1 MRTNK
6 ARPYLFEGQGQRA
19 QGQVKVFAHKRIY
32 NRAEYIRPKGFS
44 MKYSEL
50 QVWQKAMDLVE
61 KIYEAT
67 RNLPEHERF
76 GLAAQMQRAAVS
88 IPSNIAEGYSRAS
101 TKDYIKFLY
110 IAKGSN
116 AELQTQIIICK
127 RLGYLDANKA
137 EGYMIFTDEI
147 SRMLSAIILK
157 LTQNS

>member
-1 MRTNK
+1 
-6 ARPYLFEGQGQRA
+6 
-19 QGQVKVFAHKRIY
+19 
-32 NRAEYIRPKGFS
+32 

-67 RNLPEHERF
+67 RNLPEYERF